1 MPGSTTFFIE
11 LVRFTTN
18 YACNKP
24 LRKESHHMFS
34 VTQGVD
40 EFVVAYMKRFREE
53 KIEIFDCLDS
63 IAMQVFRKG
72 F

>member
-1 MPGSTTFFIE
+1 
-11 LVRFTTN
+11 
-18 YACNKP
+18 
-24 LRKESHHMFS
+24 MFS